1 MSGSEKTFIVKLSL
15 PVASSSPKNL
25 FKLNWNAR
33 PAYFKKIFYSEKMD
47 IIREIAILPF
57 PKPDNYHGTLSKW
70 VKDGNYRLFTWLFS
84 HVTNGYG
91 IKMQKLQIFW
101 VKMHKIVSL
110 DLFKWI

>member
-25 FKLNWNAR
+25 FKLNWNAH
-33 PAYFKKIFYSEKMD
+33 PAYFKKNFYSEKMD

-70 VKDGNYRLFTWLFS
+70 VKDGYSRLFTWLS
-84 HVTNGYG
+84 
-91 IKMQKLQIFW
+91 
-101 VKMHKIVSL
+101 
-110 DLFKWI
+110 KWILNKNAEIANILGKNS

>member
-1 MSGSEKTFIVKLSL
+1 
-15 PVASSSPKNL
+15 
-25 FKLNWNAR
+25 
-33 PAYFKKIFYSEKMD
+33 MD

-70 VKDGNYRLFTWLFS
+70 VKDGYSRLFALFYG
-84 HVTNGYG
+84 NEYG

-110 DLFKWI
+110 DLFK